1 MNTTLNISMPV
12 NMKSTIQQVVGA
24 GNYSTP
30 SDYIRSLVRDDI
42 ARQEGR
48 HIDALVTQAILS
60 GEPEKMTKSSWANFH
75 KVGDALLKESRNS
88 Q

>member
-30 SDYIRSLVRDDI
+30 SDYIRSLVRRDV
-42 ARQEGR
+42 AKQEDKL
-48 HIDALVTQAILS
+48 IDTLVTQAILS
-60 GEPEKMTKSSWANFH
+60 GEPEKMTKSGWASFH
-75 KVGDALLKESRNS
+75 RAGDTLLKESRS
-88 Q
+88 S